1 MKVRKS
7 IRDGPACCVAE
18 VGMEKGGRGLSLD
31 RRARVLVTCI
41 SRLSNREFPTTLSSH
56 VIWSRRGNI
65 FAAHR
70 HGGLVISRATTFV
83 GLSS

>member
-41 SRLSNREFPTTLSSH
+41 SRLSNREFPTTLS
-56 VIWSRRGNI
+56 
-65 FAAHR
+65 
-70 HGGLVISRATTFV
+70 
-83 GLSS
+83 